1 MEYGVYLESSCVV
14 SLKPRVLD
22 FLNKLAEKAKDVK
35 DFALTFTKKEIAQE
49 FGKDL
54 RTVNRYLDELEDKNL
69 IELKGKRGRYGGTVL
84 VFNTEVVRFE
94 TSDKAFVNN
103 DVEIDLDDIVDRKFP
118 KKKKKEPTRHRR
130 TKKEMVIA
138 KALADQKQS
147 EVDKLNEELS
157 LLGGVPNWEWFKKT
171 SDPVGNYKTYL
182 ISRMYNR
189 YAVLFVER
197 SNYFS
202 DFQLPLTRPDF
213 DCLLDQEFFGKSRW
227 QNFER
232 FRQWCEENG
241 IDPAVYLSAQFGRS
255 VFTAASRGQ
264 KKNIFPFYNSLKSE
278 ASLEVYRQYCQVRSN
293 TLSALSAKRIPAE
306 FVDDFVIKSLK
317 EAYNTADQS
326 QGLEQFRGSI
336 DDLLNGAT
344 TADEQDLVKFYN
356 ITMDT
361 LDNSEVSDKTK
372 DVIDRFLTL
381 QLMIECGGA
390 SRLPFNVILSTE
402 IVQAALVKVK
412 RDYPNNSEVLAKVLG
427 NIVHPKAE
435 AEVQEMEGRKY
446 MFGYNKLYDTPR
458 VLRLI
463 MERKGLALSIAEI
476 REALKEYGNHL
487 IPVNDFSFLDVKQI
501 LTKVRN
507 MEDHVE
513 FVEGPSHEDM
523 AAITRK
529 NDVDFYQYK
538 QYDEMAQ
545 FDNFLADALAEE
557 LNK

>member
-54 RTVNRYLDELEDKNL
+54 RTVNRYLDELEERNL
-69 IELKGKRGRYGGTVL
+69 IEMKGKRGRYGGTVL
-84 VFNTEVVRFE
+84 VFNTKVVRFE

-103 DVEIDLDDIVDRKFP
+103 DVEVDIDDIVDRKFP
-118 KKKKKEPTRHRR
+118 KKQKKEPTRHKR
-130 TKKEMVIA
+130 TKKEMAIA
-138 KALADQKQS
+138 RALSDQKQS
-147 EVDKLNEELS
+147 ELDKLNVELAS
-157 LLGGVPNWEWFKKT
+157 LGTPNWAWFQKT

-182 ISRMYNR
+182 ITRMYNR

-197 SNYFS
+197 SNYFE
-202 DFQLPLTRPDF
+202 DFKLPLTNPEF

-232 FRQWCEENG
+232 FRQFCEENG

-255 VFTAASRGQ
+255 VFTAASRQQ
-264 KKNIFPFYNSLKSE
+264 KRNIFPFYNSLKSE
-278 ASLEVYRQYCQVRSN
+278 ASLEVYRQYCKIRSN

-306 FVDDFVIKSLK
+306 FVDDFAIKSLK

-326 QGLEQFRGSI
+326 LGLKQFQGSI
-336 DDLLNGAT
+336 DDLFNGAT
-344 TADEQDLVKFYN
+344 TANEQDLVKFYN

-361 LDNSEVSDKTK
+361 LDNSDVSEKTK

-402 IVQAALVKVK
+402 IVQAAMVKVK
-412 RDYPNNSEVLAKVLG
+412 QDYHNNSEILAKVLG

-435 AEVQEMEGRKY
+435 TEVQEMEGRKY
-446 MFGYNKLYDTPR
+446 MYGYNKLYETPK

-463 MERKGLALSIAEI
+463 MERKGLSLSISEI
-476 REALKEYGNHL
+476 RTALKEYGNHL

-501 LTKVRN
+501 LSKIRN
-507 MEDHVE
+507 MEDYVE
-513 FVEGPSHEDM
+513 FVEGPSNEDM

-529 NDVDFYQYK
+529 SDIDFYQYK
-538 QYDEMAQ
+538 QYDEMVQ
-545 FDNFLADALAEE
+545 FDNFLADALANE
-557 LNK
+557 LSK